1 VNPHRLYLAGPMS
14 GLPEYNHPAFHAAA
28 SQLRAAGY
36 TVISPTDN
44 GLPPEA
50 PWADHMRRDV
60 VLMMQN
66 ATALAT
72 LPGHRY
78 SRGAQIETNLAASL
92 GMPVMNVEQWL
103 EMVQAADLTTHTT
116 AAAQEA

>member
-1 VNPHRLYLAGPMS
+1 MTPHRLYLAGPMS

-28 SQLRAAGY
+28 AQLRAAGY

-44 GLPPEA
+44 GLPLEA
-50 PWADHMRRDV
+50 PWAEHMRRDV

-66 ATALAT
+66 ASAVAT

-78 SRGAQIETNLAASL
+78 SRGAQIETTLAASL
-92 GMPVMNVEQWL
+92 GMPVMPVGQWL
-103 EMVQAADLTTHTT
+103 ELVITGMTSTTPSTADHDS
-116 AAAQEA
+116 

>member
-1 VNPHRLYLAGPMS
+1 MTPHRLYLAGPMS

-28 SQLRAAGY
+28 AQLRDAGY
-36 TVISPTDN
+36 TVISPAEN

-50 PWADHMRRDV
+50 PWAEHMRRDV
-60 VLMMQN
+60 MLMMQN

-92 GMPVMNVEQWL
+92 GMPVMPVLQWL
-103 EMVQAADLTTHTT
+103 EYVHASPNRKHAA
-116 AAAQEA
+116 